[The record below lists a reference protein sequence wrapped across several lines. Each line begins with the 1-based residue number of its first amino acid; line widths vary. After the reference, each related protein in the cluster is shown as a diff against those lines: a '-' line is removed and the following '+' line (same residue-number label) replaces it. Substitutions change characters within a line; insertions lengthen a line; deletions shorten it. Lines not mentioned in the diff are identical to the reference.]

1 MLIGESTAS
10 RKNFADVQN
19 SSITIFAAASGGMES
34 FDGYNR
40 TIISQ
45 YGAFWSRYAER

>member
-1 MLIGESTAS
+1 MLVVNSTAS
-10 RKNFADVQN
+10 RKNFADAQN

-45 YGAFWSRYAER
+45 HGAFGRRNAER